1 MAKYVFKNVKDL
13 ENDLKTGIK
22 AALKTQVG
30 ESIAL
35 KLIYNAQDIVYEGYN
50 PKVYDHKLQDRRY
63 SLREPDNYD
72 IQVDENMNL
81 AVTPVAEFNP
91 YYYEKIQWE
100 DENGNP
106 HETWVQHTSRNR
118 GNELAGLI
126 NYGTGWNGYHYDF
139 EEKKESY
146 ADNDNGYNIEE
157 NDNDFGTFSAPRPF
171 IDITRDEL
179 KDGLGSALLAES
191 LKDLGYSVIYLK

>member
-35 KLIYNAQDIVYEGYN
+35 KLIYNAQDIIYDGYR
-50 PKVYDHKLQDRRY
+50 PHVYDHELKDRRY
-63 SLREPDNYD
+63 SLREPSNYD
-72 IQVDENMNL
+72 IQVDEDL
-81 AVTPVAEFNP
+81 KLFVTPIAEFNP
-91 YYYEKIQWE
+91 YYYEKIKKNDGTERWIRK
-100 DENGNP
+100 N
-106 HETWVQHTSRNR
+106 SRNR

-126 NYGTGWNGYHYDF
+126 NYGSGWNGYHYDF
-139 EEKKESY
+139 EEIKETYTYDDDGYSIEESV
-146 ADNDNGYNIEE
+146 DDNGSY
-157 NDNDFGTFSAPRPF
+157 SAPRPF